1 MQITSKLRYTD
12 LKTSTDEQSVNS
24 VICHMSDVSSKQDEQ
39 LHLMKALIHRVS
51 KMDSNLA
58 QYDDHLL
65 IEARLKNCEA
75 ALTEIKH
82 LTHYLITQWEERLEQ
97 SSVMIDQPFEPH
109 TATKCKL
116 N

>member
-1 MQITSKLRYTD
+1 MVRYTD
-12 LKTSTDEQSVNS
+12 LKEAVDKQSANS
-24 VICHMSDVSSKQDEQ
+24 VICQMTDVSFKQDEQ
-39 LHLMKALIHRVS
+39 LNLMKALIHRVS

-82 LTHYLITQWEERLEQ
+82 LTHYLITQWEETLHQ
-97 SSVMIDQPFEPH
+97 SSVMMDQPFQPH